1 MGDYSI
7 SVLVV
12 VIVMTLFIEFYLFK
26 FELLRGN
33 SAVDKRR

>member
-7 SVLVV
+7 GVLVV